1 MAGENI
7 HNCTD
12 WCLFSWPQSSKGPFI
27 LPAIKPCFSGPFTGP
42 DHYFILPPLYSNLHH
57 LLQHPHFLLVTFL
70 PAFLVIEKTE
80 AGWGSLPHSPTT
92 IPTHLLVCPSCSAFC
107 LPCVLHSFFTQG
119 YFFSKSLSLSY
130 ISSFSLYYIILIRT
144 QVCGSFFFF
153 LGIKKQNKAI
163 PLDPIFSPTSTP
175 LFCSVSFK

>member
-7 HNCTD
+7 HNHTD

-27 LPAIKPCFSGPFTGP
+27 LPAIKPCFSGPFNGP
-42 DHYFILPPLYSNLHH
+42 DYYFVLPPLYSNLHH
-57 LLQHPHFLLVTFL
+57 LLQHPHFLLVTLL

-107 LPCVLHSFFTQG
+107 LPCSAFFLYPRLFLQQISVSLLHQQ
-119 YFFSKSLSLSY
+119 FFSLLQHASMW
-130 ISSFSLYYIILIRT
+130 
-144 QVCGSFFFF
+144 FFF